1 MTFWERGRFA
11 IARALNLDLTFS
23 QTSYGRFLD
32 SHIARG
38 IRWLDVGCGRQLIP
52 EWAFPFE
59 EQQRWAANTTLI
71 GVDADPAILEHPLLK
86 ARAFALGGN
95 LPFASESFDMV
106 TANMVVEHLREPG
119 SFLVDIKRVLRP
131 GGRFLFHTPNYLHY
145 LIFAASLTPE
155 WLKSRIVWILERREE
170 SDRFAA
176 YYRLNTQRAIRRAAR
191 EAGLEVES
199 LRAVGSAGAFGRLG
213 PIGWLECIPLKL
225 VSVIDGGSMRS
236 NLLVSLRKPAV

>member
-11 IARALNLDLTFS
+11 IARSLNLDLTFS

-32 SHIARG
+32 RHITRG
-38 IRWLDVGCGRQLIP
+38 NRWLDVGCGRQLIP

-59 EQQRWAANTTLI
+59 AQQDWAANTTLI
-71 GVDADPAILEHPLLK
+71 GVDADPAILEHPLLE

-95 LPFASESFDMV
+95 LPFRSESFDLV
-106 TANMVVEHLREPG
+106 TANMVVEHLREPLG
-119 SFLVDIKRVLRP
+119 FLADVKRVLRP

-145 LIFAASLTPE
+145 MIFAASLTPE

-170 SDRFAA
+170 SDRFPT
-176 YYRLNTQRAIRRAAR
+176 YYRLNTQRAIRRVAG

-199 LRAVGSAGAFGRLG
+199 LQTVSSAGAFGRLG

-225 VSVIDGGSMRS
+225 VPAIGGGSMRS
-236 NLLVSLRKPAV
+236 NLLVSLRRPPV